1 MNDTPSNAFKTD
13 PKAAKRPEILA
24 PAGGR
29 DAFLAA
35 LAAGADAVYCGL
47 KRFSARMA
55 AENFTIEE
63 LIPLTR
69 LAHNKGVFV
78 YVALNSLVKPD
89 EIDAAE
95 MILSQL
101 SRKVKPDALII
112 QDLGLVA
119 LARQAGFNGEIH
131 LSTLA
136 NAGFAEALKVVERF
150 PEITRVVLPRELSID
165 EIRLLSDNCPDRLSL
180 EVFIHGALCYAV
192 SGRCYWS
199 SFMGGKS
206 GLRGRCVQ
214 PCRRIYRQQDRQQ
227 RFFSCQDLGVDVL
240 TKILPEI
247 PKIAALK
254 IEGRKKGP
262 HYVYYTVAAYRLL
275 RDHPGDAK
283 AKKTAMGFLE
293 YALGR
298 KTTHY
303 NLLSQRPQNP
313 VDIDIHTGSGLM
325 IGRISGKGF
334 RPGLSAREELLPGD
348 MLRVGY
354 EDEPW
359 HTVSR
364 IKQYIPRKG
373 RVNLK
378 LPGKTPAPAGTPVF
392 LIDRRD
398 AELARQMADLAAELI
413 SAEGPSVETSGR
425 SGNAL
430 PEKKPTTYRI
440 TSSVRAVPAGPVTDI
455 TVWRRAGQ
463 MRGRSADSA
472 RLWLMPESRD
482 RISSDSSRL
491 WYWLPPVIWPDNEAA
506 MREAIRDA
514 VKHRCTHF
522 VANAPWQIGFFE
534 KNRHIDVWA
543 GPFCNT
549 ANPAAISLLKQ
560 MGFSGAIVSPE
571 LAASDY
577 ALLPAQ
583 SPLPLGIVTAGNWPL
598 CVSRTKADSLET
610 DTPFASPRGEEAW
623 AAIHGPDVWVFPN
636 WEIDLS
642 PYKTKLQSYGY
653 RLFVRLA
660 EPVPRHVTI
669 KKRPGLWNWEMG
681 LQ

>member
-1 MNDTPSNAFKTD
+1 MNDIPYPNESNAEKT
-13 PKAAKRPEILA
+13 ARPEILA

-35 LAAGADAVYCGL
+35 LAAGADAIYCGL

-89 EIDAAE
+89 EIDTAG
-95 MILSQL
+95 MILNQL

-119 LARQAGFNGEIH
+119 LARQTGFNGEIH

-180 EVFIHGALCYAV
+180 EVFVHGALCYAV

-313 VDIDIHTGSGLM
+313 VDVDIQTGSGLM
-325 IGRISGKGF
+325 IGRIGKG
-334 RPGLSAREELLPGD
+334 GGGAVSAREALMPD
-348 MLRVGY
+348 DRLRVGY

-359 HTVSR
+359 HAVIR
-364 IKQYIPRKG
+364 VNRYVPPKG
-373 RVNLK
+373 RINLK
-378 LPGKTPAPAGTPVF
+378 SSGKNAPPLGTPVF

-398 AELARQMADLAAELI
+398 PELARQMADLAAELI
-413 SAEGPSVETSGR
+413 SAEGPYGETSGHT
-425 SGNAL
+425 GNAL
-430 PEKKPTTYRI
+430 PGKKPTTYRVK
-440 TSSVRAVPAGPVTDI
+440 SSVKAVPVGPVTDM
-455 TVWRRAGQ
+455 TAWRRAGQ
-463 MRGRSADSA
+463 MRGRSADSVG
-472 RLWLMPESRD
+472 LWLMPESRD

-491 WYWLPPVIWPDNEAA
+491 WYWLPPVVWPDNEAA

-534 KNRHIDVWA
+534 KTRHVSVWA
-543 GPFCNT
+543 GPFCNA
-549 ANPAAISLLKQ
+549 ANPSAVAMLEQ
-560 MGFSGAIVSPE
+560 MGFSGVIVSPE
-571 LAASDY
+571 LSGADY
-577 ALLPAQ
+577 AVLPSQ
-583 SPLPLGIVTAGNWPL
+583 SPLPLGIVEAGNWPL
-598 CVSRTKADSLET
+598 CVSRTKAESLET
-610 DTPFASPRGEEAW
+610 NILFTSPRGEGAW
-623 AAIHGPDVWVFPN
+623 AARYGPDVWVFPN

-642 PYKTKLQSYGY
+642 RHRTKLQSYGF

-660 EPVPRHVTI
+660 EPVPRNVEI
-669 KKRPGLWNWEMG
+669 KKRPGLWNWDMG
-681 LQ
+681 LT